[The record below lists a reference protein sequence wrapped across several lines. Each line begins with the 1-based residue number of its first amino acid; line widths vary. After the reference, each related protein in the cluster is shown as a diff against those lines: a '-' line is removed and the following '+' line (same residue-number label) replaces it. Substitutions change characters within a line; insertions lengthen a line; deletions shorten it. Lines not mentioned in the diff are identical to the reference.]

1 VSVTIQPNYLGD
13 VLKYEADNRY
23 CREIVTVLGGVGT
36 DRELKLGTVL
46 GKITASGKVKAVD
59 FAANDGSETA
69 MGVLVTDVTAP
80 AGTDVSAVA
89 VVDGPALVSDKGLV
103 WPAGATGEQK
113 AAAIAQLKTAG
124 IKVRQGA

>member
-1 VSVTIQPNYLGD
+1 VAVTTQPNYLGD

-36 DRELKLGTVL
+36 ERELKLGTVL
-46 GKITASGKVKAVD
+46 GKITVSGKVKAVD
-59 FAANDGSETA
+59 FAAEDGSETA

-80 AGTDVSAVA
+80 VGVDVEAVA
-89 VVDGPALVSDKGLV
+89 VLNGPALVSDQGLV
-103 WPAGATGEQK
+103 WPAGATSEQK
-113 AAAIAQLKTAG
+113 AAAVAQLRTAG